1 MDEPVVAG
9 LRLVQYVGVALLL
22 GVPVFLLSAGR
33 DLAARA
39 WVRPTLALAAM
50 AVALGAAGQLTAQT
64 AVMAGSWSEALK
76 PGSLTLVAF
85 ETPLGLSMVVRAGAS
100 LAALAAV
107 MLLRAGRPLWSA
119 AMAGGLIA
127 AGSFAWSG
135 HAGSTEGAGASLHLA
150 ADVIHAIAAAV
161 WLGALAA
168 LGLACVGPQARD
180 AATAQAF
187 SRFSGTGTIAV
198 AALGVTGLVNSAFL
212 VGPDEVG
219 GLGETAYG
227 RLLLLKLALFAGMLA
242 LAWINRFRLTPAL
255 GRGDDPAALAR
266 LRTSVWIETLLGL
279 AVLAVVG
286 VMGVQAPPGRG

>member
-9 LRLVQYVGVALLL
+9 LRLVQYAGVALLL

-33 DLAARA
+33 DLTARA
-39 WVRPTLALAAM
+39 WVRPALVLAAM
-50 AVALGAAGQLTAQT
+50 VVALGAAGALTAQT

-76 PGSLTLVAF
+76 PDSLMLVAF
-85 ETPLGLSMVVRAGAS
+85 ETPFGLSMVVRSGAA

-107 MLLRAGRPLWSA
+107 TLMRTGRPSWSA
-119 AMAGGLIA
+119 ATAAGLVA

-135 HAGSTEGAGASLHLA
+135 HAGSTEGAGAALHLA
-150 ADVIHAIAAAV
+150 ADVIHSIAAAV
-161 WLGALAA
+161 WLGALVA
-168 LGLACVGPQARD
+168 LGLACVGPLARE

-187 SRFSGTGTIAV
+187 ARFSGVGTVAV
-198 AALGVTGLVNSAFL
+198 ASLGVTGLVNSAFL
-212 VGPDEVG
+212 VGPDELA

-242 LAWINRFRLTPAL
+242 LAWANRVRLTPAL
-255 GRGDDPAALAR
+255 RRGDDPATLAR
-266 LRTSVWIETLLGL
+266 LRTSVSIETLLGL
-279 AVLAVVG
+279 AVLAAVA

>member
-22 GVPVFLLSAGR
+22 GVPVFLSSAGR
-33 DLAARA
+33 DLAARP
-39 WVRPTLALAAM
+39 WVRPTLALAAL
-50 AVALGAAGQLTAQT
+50 AVMLGAAGALTAQT

-85 ETPLGLSMVVRAGAS
+85 ETPLGLSMVVRAAAA
-100 LAALAAV
+100 LVALAAV
-107 MLLRAGRPLWSA
+107 MLMRAGRPSWGVSTA
-119 AMAGGLIA
+119 AGLIA

-135 HAGSTEGAGASLHLA
+135 HAGSTEGAGAALHLA
-150 ADVIHAIAAAV
+150 ADVIHAMAAAV
-161 WLGALAA
+161 WLGALVA

-187 SRFSGTGTIAV
+187 TRFSRVGTAAV
-198 AALGVTGLVNSAFL
+198 AALGVTGLVNSAYL
-212 VGPDEVG
+212 VGPDAVG
-219 GLGETAYG
+219 GLGQTAYG
-227 RLLLLKLALFAGMLA
+227 RLLLVKLALFAGMLA

-255 GRGDDPAALAR
+255 GRGDDPTALAR

-279 AVLAVVG
+279 AVLAVVA